1 MLISLKTLTER
12 PNEAL
17 SKCGEIEAR
26 ITPVL
31 RGQQKDR

>member
-1 MLISLKTLTER
+1 MLISLKAITER
-12 PNEAL
+12 PYEAL
-17 SKCGEIEAR
+17 SKRGEIGAR